1 MRGEVSVI
9 CEAAAGEMLEPA
21 GCEVANGGRSRGA
34 WLNIA
39 VRVVISHER
48 SSAWAGREG
57 DEM

>member
-21 GCEVANGGRSRGA
+21 GCEVANGGRSRGP

-39 VRVVISHER
+39 VSVVISH
-48 SSAWAGREG
+48 
-57 DEM
+57 